1 MRLIGMV
8 HLAPLPGAPRH
19 SGGLDAVVRDALTD
33 AVALTEGGC
42 DALMVE
48 NFGDTPYFPDDVPN
62 VTVASMTRVVSTV
75 VETVDLPVG
84 VNVLRNDALAAL
96 AVAAAAGAS
105 FIRVNVLSGSMTTD
119 QGPITGRA
127 AEVARARATW
137 APGIDVFADVFVKHA
152 VPPPGLAIEDATA
165 DLVLRAGADAVVV
178 SGTATGF
185 APAADRVAAVARA
198 SAGAPVYIGSGL
210 DPRNAATLLKHASG
224 AIVGTTVKLD
234 GVAANPVDPARL
246 AELVAAVA
254 ETV

>member
-1 MRLIGMV
+1 MV

-19 SGGLDAVVRDALTD
+19 SGGLDAVVRDALAD
-33 AVALTEGGC
+33 AVALAEGGC

-48 NFGDTPYFPDDVPN
+48 NFGDAPYFPDDVPN

-96 AVAAAAGAS
+96 AVATAAGAS

-165 DLVLRAGADAVVV
+165 DLVLRAGAGAVVV

-198 SAGAPVYIGSGL
+198 AAGAPVYIGSGL

-234 GVAANPVDPARL
+234 GVTANPVDPARL
-246 AELVAAVA
+246 AELVVAVA